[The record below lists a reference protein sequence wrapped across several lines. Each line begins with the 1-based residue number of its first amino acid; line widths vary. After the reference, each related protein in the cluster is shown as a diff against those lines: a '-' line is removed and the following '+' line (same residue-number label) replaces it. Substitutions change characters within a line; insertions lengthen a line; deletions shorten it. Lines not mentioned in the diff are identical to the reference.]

1 MGQNTFTIF
10 HFSVLVHN
18 YPFSEFNSPV
28 LSRYQIVHF
37 LYFCK
42 TVLKFYYAN
51 RNWGGTVK
59 ALPSTK
65 ERFAL
70 ALREL
75 LESNSFE
82 SISVGD
88 IVGLSGLSSRTFY
101 NHFRDKNELLAYLYR
116 ITVEPLWYT
125 DGKRNS
131 LETFFTCCKDN
142 FLYNGTLK
150 GFGNALSYYGQN
162 DLRSEI
168 ENKGVEDLVRLLKWN
183 HFPGA
188 ITPELREV
196 LRFFMCGI
204 TRYFEKYYL
213 DSKTI
218 QVDWLYTFWI
228 NCVPA
233 YLAEYLVK
241 EPE

>member
-1 MGQNTFTIF
+1 MRVFLSGI
-10 HFSVLVHN
+10 SWG
-18 YPFSEFNSPV
+18 SPV
-28 LSRYQIVHF
+28 LAAGRFTITF
-37 LYFCK
+37 GIK
-42 TVLKFYYAN
+42 TSC
-51 RNWGGTVK
+51 
-59 ALPSTK
+59 LP
-65 ERFAL
+65 
-70 ALREL
+70 
-75 LESNSFE
+75 
-82 SISVGD
+82 IS
-88 IVGLSGLSSRTFY
+88 
-101 NHFRDKNELLAYLYR
+101 R

-204 TRYFEKYYL
+204 EKYYL

>member
-1 MGQNTFTIF
+1 M
-10 HFSVLVHN
+10 
-18 YPFSEFNSPV
+18 
-28 LSRYQIVHF
+28 
-37 LYFCK
+37 
-42 TVLKFYYAN
+42 
-51 RNWGGTVK
+51 K

-162 DLRSEI
+162 
-168 ENKGVEDLVRLLKWN
+168 VELVWEGNIL
-183 HFPGA
+183 
-188 ITPELREV
+188 PERW
-196 LRFFMCGI
+196 RI
-204 TRYFEKYYL
+204 
-213 DSKTI
+213 
-218 QVDWLYTFWI
+218 
-228 NCVPA
+228 
-233 YLAEYLVK
+233 
-241 EPE
+241 

>member
-1 MGQNTFTIF
+1 MLTET
-10 HFSVLVHN
+10 
-18 YPFSEFNSPV
+18 
-28 LSRYQIVHF
+28 R
-37 LYFCK
+37 
-42 TVLKFYYAN
+42 
-51 RNWGGTVK
+51 GGTVK

-168 ENKGVEDLVRLLKWN
+168 ENKGVEDLVRLLNWN
-183 HFPGA
+183 RFPGA

-196 LRFFMCGI
+196 LHFFMCGI

>member
-1 MGQNTFTIF
+1 M
-10 HFSVLVHN
+10 
-18 YPFSEFNSPV
+18 
-28 LSRYQIVHF
+28 
-37 LYFCK
+37 
-42 TVLKFYYAN
+42 
-51 RNWGGTVK
+51 K

-150 GFGNALSYYGQN
+150 GFGNTLSYYGQN